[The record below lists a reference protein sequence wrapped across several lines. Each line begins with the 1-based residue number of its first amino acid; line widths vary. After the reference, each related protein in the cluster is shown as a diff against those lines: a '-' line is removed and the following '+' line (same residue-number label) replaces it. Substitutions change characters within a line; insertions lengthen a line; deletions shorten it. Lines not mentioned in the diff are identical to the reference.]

1 VSDIRTKAEQLR
13 AKVYELQDADG
24 LTVEEDGELIIAV
37 VDWLLDPD
45 SDLESLLRNQD
56 LVK

>member
-1 VSDIRTKAEQLR
+1 MSDIRTKAEQLR